1 MLNQINKYTNL
12 FFSDLFEFM
21 CVFFIVICLLVLYL
35 MLSVYLFIF
44 LLKIDRWLN
53 LIGINSSIVKDL

>member
-21 CVFFIVICLLVLYL
+21 CVFFY
-35 MLSVYLFIF
+35 SNLFIGALFDVISVFIYF
-44 LLKIDRWLN
+44 LVENR
-53 LIGINSSIVKDL
+53 